1 MLLTLGD
8 PQRVGY
14 ILDALRIT
22 QDDFQESKRAD
33 QVSKVVKYLAQHPDP
48 AFFIRKALG
57 SKQVDRV
64 DFMDEYIEI
73 NEDLDR
79 FKKDLTETEEK
90 LSVYDP
96 EDINDIDMTVYQPL
110 KEKRDFLESYINSL
124 QQELR
129 IYEK

>member
-33 QVSKVVKYLAQHPDP
+33 QVSKVVKYLVQHPDP

-73 NEDLDR
+73 HEDLDR